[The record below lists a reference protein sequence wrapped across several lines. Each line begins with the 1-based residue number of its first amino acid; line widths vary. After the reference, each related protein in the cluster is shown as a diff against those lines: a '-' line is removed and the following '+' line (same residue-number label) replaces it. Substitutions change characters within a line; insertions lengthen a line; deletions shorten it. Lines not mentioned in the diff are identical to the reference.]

1 MGTAIRSLMY
11 KVILSFCWRS
21 RPMKPV
27 VAIIA
32 FAASLGASLALPAQ
46 AQDTFPSKPI
56 RLVVPFPAGGATDTI
71 ARLIGQKVSAQA
83 GQPVVIDNRG
93 GAAGNIG
100 SDNVAKSPGD
110 GYSVLQTVSALSLS
124 PALYRKLPFNPVK
137 DFTAVTQLT
146 ASPLIIVANA
156 KTGISSLKDLVERAK
171 AKPGGLNFGS
181 GGVGNPQHLTMEMLK
196 AAAGIDI
203 VHIPFK
209 GDAPLFTSLVAGDIE
224 LACVPLSTALP
235 HIQAGTLKA
244 LAVTGATRVAA
255 FPNVPAVAET
265 YPGFVSTSWQGWFVP
280 ASTPNDIVMKLNGYA
295 RGALQ
300 TPEVLAAL
308 KTFGSEPVGNS
319 PEQFGA
325 SFKAE
330 VERFT
335 KIVNDLK
342 LPPQD

>member
-1 MGTAIRSLMY
+1 
-11 KVILSFCWRS
+11 
-21 RPMKPV
+21 MKS
-27 VAIIA
+27 A
-32 FAASLGASLALPAQ
+32 FALAAIVASLGTSLALRAQ
-46 AQDTFPSKPI
+46 AQDAFPSKPI
-56 RLVVPFPAGGATDTI
+56 RVVVPFPAGGATDNLS
-71 ARLIGQKVSAQA
+71 RLIGQKVSAEA
-83 GQPVVIDNRG
+83 GQPVIIDNRG

-100 SDNVAKSPGD
+100 SDNVAKSQGD
-110 GYSVLQTVSALSLS
+110 GYSVLHTVSALSLS
-124 PALYRKLPFNPVK
+124 PALYRKLPFDPVK
-137 DFTAVTQLT
+137 DLTAVTQLT
-146 ASPLIIVANA
+146 ASSLIIVANA
-156 KTGISSLKDLVERAK
+156 KTGISSLKDLIERAK
-171 AKPGGLNFGS
+171 AKPGALNFGS

-196 AAAGIDI
+196 AQAGIDI

-224 LACVPLSTALP
+224 LACTPLSTALP

-255 FPNVPAVAET
+255 FPDVPTVAES
-265 YPGFVSTSWQGWFVP
+265 YPGFISTSWQGWFVP
-280 ASTPNDIVMKLNGYA
+280 ASTPSDIVMKLNGYA
-295 RGALQ
+295 RGALK

-319 PEQFGA
+319 PEQFGP